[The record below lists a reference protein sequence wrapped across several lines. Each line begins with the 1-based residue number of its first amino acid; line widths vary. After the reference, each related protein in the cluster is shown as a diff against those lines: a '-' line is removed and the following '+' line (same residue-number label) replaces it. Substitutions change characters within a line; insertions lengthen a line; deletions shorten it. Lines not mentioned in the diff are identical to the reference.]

1 MTVFEDLIEEL
12 KDENLLE
19 TTVIDLGRADAAPGS
34 SGHGSN
40 VDESLDDSGFELEDY
55 GTAPSEIEDGEDDD
69 LPQIEKPASESDFF
83 RKRAMDEVS
92 SLQMV
97 EHVLSGVEREHMKMS
112 PVSYDDLVAKKALHK
127 FLQVSGDLKSPE
139 HAEAEFALRQE
150 TEAWSFALFERDQRI
165 SVANIRRFCE
175 ESRPVLSSQALI
187 SLARFYR
194 NSPFSEDVRGKFD
207 FVMTRLF
214 SRDTDNE
221 TRSLLFPHEEMIG
234 HINTLYAN
242 WSSIAL
248 YSSEDDQVEVSLTV
262 TRFEEFA
269 LGVESAETFDELLET
284 DFFGRIRIYK
294 EQSAELFYV
303 PEVVA
308 AAIECNLRIGNRYLE
323 LIEKEK
329 ASHGP
334 DLLEEKYGYVF
345 DQIVSNAAGKTL
357 LLVDLLRLE
366 PEYGEFDDTDTAPAA
381 LPEQKPKEKAKV
393 KPKAQKFDFFS
404 VNKWLVIVAFACILV
419 SVGVYFWA
427 EKFAGEDAVAMVA
440 KSVEIDDPDVKRYLR
455 SLRESNETLYAITEP
470 TFDALNEH
478 QQKEFLQKV
487 YRLAGARNLRKVNLL
502 NNKGRTIAYAS
513 NERLE
518 LIGQ

>member
-19 TTVIDLGRADAAPGS
+19 TTVIDLSRADAAPGS
-34 SGHGSN
+34 GGHGSK
-40 VDESLDDSGFELEDY
+40 VDESLDNLGFDPHDY
-55 GTAPSEIEDGEDDD
+55 GEVSSDIEDGEKDDD

-112 PVSYDDLVAKKALHK
+112 PVSYDDLMAKKALHK
-127 FLQVSGDLKSPE
+127 FLQVSGDLKSPG
-139 HAEAEFALRQE
+139 HAEAEFVLRQE

-214 SRDTDNE
+214 SRDTENE

-248 YSSEDDQVEVSLTV
+248 YSSEEDQVEVSLTV

-269 LGVESAETFDELLET
+269 LNVENAETFDELLET
-284 DFFGRIRIYK
+284 DFFGHIRIYK

-308 AAIECNLRIGNRYLE
+308 AAINCNLRIGNRYLE

-334 DLLEEKYGYVF
+334 DQLEEKYGYAF

-357 LLVDLLRLE
+357 LLVDLLRSE
-366 PEYGEFDDTDTAPAA
+366 PEAGEFDETETVTVAR
-381 LPEQKPKEKAKV
+381 PEQKPKEKVKV
-393 KPKAQKFDFFS
+393 KAKAQFDFFS
-404 VNKWLVIVAFACILV
+404 VNKWLMIIAFVCILV

-440 KSVEIDDPDVKRYLR
+440 KPVEIDDPDVKHYLR

-470 TFDALNEH
+470 SFDTLNEV
-478 QQKEFLQKV
+478 QQKELLQKV

-502 NNKGRTIAYAS
+502 NNKGRTVAYAS
-513 NERLE
+513 NQRLE